1 MSATGFYREVDIPDD
16 FGDGS
21 AAPAAGRVVLP
32 SHVAWSGQGELNL
45 DDPADRNYAYEILLA
60 EGTANDVRTY
70 VDVKLLIEAWDD
82 LHLAPHVRDQWG
94 EWLRARGVI
103 A

>member
-16 FGDGS
+16 FGESSG
-21 AAPAAGRVVLP
+21 APATGRVTLP

-60 EGTANDVRTY
+60 EGTADDVRAF
-70 VDVKLLIEAWDD
+70 VDPGHLVESWDA
-82 LHLAPHVRDQWG
+82 LCLAPHVRDQWG
-94 EWLRARGVI
+94 TWLRSRGLI
-103 A
+103 D